1 MEKFMGLLN
10 PWLLIGAL
18 GLGIPILVHL
28 VRNDK
33 SERIR
38 FSSLMFLL
46 RIPKQTIRQRILR
59 NPLLMALRLLL
70 LALLVLAFARPYL
83 EQAAEAVVTGDDGR
97 GVVFLVDNSYSMSY
111 GTNLERAR
119 AEVVERVN
127 GLSPDD
133 RAALVTFSDRAQVL
147 GTPSNDFAEVRAM
160 VSTIEP
166 TPSAT
171 AFYEAFI
178 MADRVL
184 AGFEGMNR
192 ELVVISDFQ
201 RNGWNRSSRES
212 VIDGDVEVELVNLGV
227 ENPANVGF
235 ESVNVDATVF
245 TRTYEGQM
253 LARLNNY
260 DLLAPATV
268 NVSLD
273 INDRTV
279 DTREVTIDAESS
291 ELVEFT
297 GFELPLGYTR
307 GRVRIDDDDPLM
319 TDNEFLFTTLRRD
332 RLGMLIMDTGASGQS
347 HFLEVVFEAAP
358 DLPFAVERQAIQ
370 NVTPAELEDYDVVII
385 NDVPRLSD
393 AMRSALDETRA
404 AGQGQLIFLGDN
416 ADPGWWNTYEA
427 LPVTMDGPVFVQSD
441 RDKDFYSLTT
451 WERSHPIF
459 TALESDGTRFTL
471 STAQFFAFSGLTEK
485 DGAAEVGSF
494 EDGSAALVERAP
506 APGEGNLLVIGSTAD
521 SRWNDWPSKP
531 TFLAFIHEAVR
542 YLAGYQETRAQYQ
555 LGEAVSV
562 PESEEATAAVTP
574 DGERISLSDGD
585 GAGLRFFTPEQV
597 GIYELRIGPDT
608 VLVAVNPP
616 ASESQL
622 DAMIPD
628 DLLASVRRL
637 EGEARRAALGPE
649 AAATDGNAR
658 RQNWWWYLFL
668 FALLAG
674 IGEIYLGNRITQ
686 SNRAAAPTAR
696 AESTV

>member
-1 MEKFMGLLN
+1 MGLLN
-10 PWLLIGAL
+10 PWLLLGAL

-33 SERIR
+33 SDRVR

-83 EQAAEAVVTGDDGR
+83 QEASDAVVTGDDGR

-111 GTNLERAR
+111 GTNLQRAR
-119 AEVVERVN
+119 AEVGDRIDS
-127 GLSPDD
+127 LTPDD
-133 RAALVTFSDRAQVL
+133 RAAVVTFSDRAQVL
-147 GTPSNDFAEVRAM
+147 GTPSNDFPEIRAM

-166 TPSAT
+166 TTNAT
-171 AFYEAFI
+171 AFYEAFV

-184 AGFEGMNR
+184 AGFQGMNR

-212 VIDGDVEVELVNLGV
+212 VIDGDVEVELVDLGV
-227 ENPANVGF
+227 ENPSNVGF

-260 DLLAPATV
+260 DLVSPATV
-268 NVSLD
+268 DVSLE
-273 INDRTV
+273 INGRTV
-279 DTREVTIDAESS
+279 ETREVTIDEESS

-307 GRVRIDDDDPLM
+307 GRVRIDTEDPLM
-319 TDNEFLFTTLRRD
+319 VDNEFLFTTFRRD
-332 RLGMLIMDTGASGQS
+332 RLGLLIMDSGESDQS

-358 DLPFAVERQAIQ
+358 DLPFAVERQAVQ
-370 NVTPAELEDYDVVII
+370 NVTPAELEDYDVVIV

-393 AMRSALDETRA
+393 AIGSKLDELRA
-404 AGQGQLIFLGDN
+404 GGQGQMVFLGDN
-416 ADPGWWNTYEA
+416 AEPGWWNEYEA
-427 LPVTMDGPVFVQSD
+427 LPVTMDGSIFVESD
-441 RDKDFYSLTT
+441 RDKAFYSLTT
-451 WERSHPIF
+451 WDRSHPIF
-459 TALESDGTRFTL
+459 SSLEEDGTRFTL
-471 STAQFFAFSGLTEK
+471 NTAQFFAFSGLTEK
-485 DGAAEVGSF
+485 EGALEFASF
-494 EDGSAALVERAP
+494 EDGSAAMVEGPR
-506 APGEGNLLVIGSTAD
+506 APGEGGMIVIGSTVD
-521 SRWNDWPSKP
+521 SRWNDWPARP
-531 TFLAFIHEAVR
+531 TFLAFVHEATR
-542 YLAGYQETRAQYQ
+542 YLAGYTESRAQYQ

-562 PESEEATAAVTP
+562 PQSTEAAAAVTP

-585 GAGLRFFTPEQV
+585 GGGLRFFTPEMA

-622 DAMIPD
+622 GRMIPE
-628 DLLASVRRL
+628 DLVASVRRL
-637 EGEARRAALGPE
+637 EGEAQRAAIGPE
-649 AAATDGNAR
+649 AANANDNAR

-674 IGEIYLGNRITQ
+674 IGEIYLGNQITRT
-686 SNRAAAPTAR
+686 NREAAPVAR